1 MAEYNNIITPEGVTR
16 VEITGEELT
25 KLQADRADFAS
36 KSKERKLKVIKQLR
50 LDRLKSTDY
59 MANSDVTMP
68 DYIKTWRQTLRDLPQ
83 NNTNESQYDTLLERK
98 ADGSLKNSVWTQPTE

>member
-1 MAEYNNIITPEGVTR
+1 MPEYNNIITPEGVTR

-25 KLQADRADFAS
+25 KLQADRTAFAN
-36 KSKERKLKVIKQLR
+36 KSGERKLEVIKQLR
-50 LDRLKSTDY
+50 LDRLKKTDWY
-59 MANSDVTMP
+59 SNSDVTMP

-83 NNTNESQYDTLLERK
+83 NNTTESQYDTLLERN

>member
-1 MAEYNNIITPEGVTR
+1 MTLVYKILDNGVVRDATDAEKT
-16 VEITGEELT
+16 EIDS
-25 KLQADRADFAS
+25 LQKPINLA
-36 KSKERKLKVIKQLR
+36 ERKLAEIRKIRNRKL
-50 LDRLKSTDY
+50 SETDS

-83 NNTNESQYDTLLERK
+83 NNTTESQYDTLLERN